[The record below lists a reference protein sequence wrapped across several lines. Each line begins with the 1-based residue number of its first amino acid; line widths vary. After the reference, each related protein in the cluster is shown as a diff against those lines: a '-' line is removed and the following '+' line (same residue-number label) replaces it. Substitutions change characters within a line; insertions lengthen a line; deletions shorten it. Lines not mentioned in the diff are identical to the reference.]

1 MWTKVQL
8 SWKAVTMSVIKV
20 NVADIVG
27 GGYGKFWRWQGR
39 YRVVKGSRASKKS
52 KTTALWYIYHMM
64 KYPAANLLV
73 VRKVARTL
81 QNSCFSD
88 LCWAIER
95 LHVGRYWRATRNP
108 MEIIYIPTGQRI
120 LFVGLDDPLKITSI
134 SVPKGV
140 LCWMWIEEAYEI
152 TREDDF
158 DRLDESIRG
167 LLPDGLFT
175 QVTITFNPWSD
186 RHWLKKRFFDD
197 PDENTLAMTTNYMC
211 NEYLSDSDMALFEAM
226 KKNPK
231 RYRVAGLGNWG
242 VVEGLVYDN
251 WEEKSFDIDEVRSRP
266 GVRSAFGLDFGYTND
281 PTALFCGLV
290 DKGSKT
296 IYVFDEMYE
305 RGLTNQ
311 HIAKLLIR
319 RGYGKERI
327 IADSAEPK
335 SIAELREAGIIRVHA
350 SRKGKDSI
358 NNGIQRI
365 QDFHIVVHPRCVNF
379 LTEISTY
386 QWDTDNKT
394 GVLINKP
401 VDYNNHLM
409 DAMRY
414 GIMDAV
420 QEDGFSFA

>member
-1 MWTKVQL
+1 
-8 SWKAVTMSVIKV
+8 MSGIKV

>member
-1 MWTKVQL
+1 MT
-8 SWKAVTMSVIKV
+8 SVIKV

-27 GGYGKFWRWQGR
+27 GGYGKFWRWRGR

-52 KTTALWYIYHMM
+52 KTTALWFIYNMM

-88 LCWAIER
+88 LRWAIER
-95 LHVGRYWRATRNP
+95 LHVGRYWKATRSP
-108 MEIIYIPTGQRI
+108 MEITYLPTGQRI
-120 LFVGLDDPLKITSI
+120 LFAGLDDPLKITSI

-152 TREDDF
+152 ARETDF

-197 PDENTLAMTTNYMC
+197 PDVNTLAMTTNYMC
-211 NEYLSDSDMALFEAM
+211 NEYLSPSDLALFEAM

-231 RYRVAGLGNWG
+231 RYRVAGLGDWG
-242 VVEGLVYDN
+242 VVDGLVYDN
-251 WEEKSFDIDEVRSRP
+251 WEEKAFNIDDIRALP
-266 GVRSAFGLDFGYTND
+266 GVRSAFGMDFGYTND

-290 DKGSKT
+290 DKGSRM
-296 IYVFDEMYE
+296 IYVFDEIYE

-311 HIAKLLIR
+311 KIAKLLIK
-319 RGYGKERI
+319 RGYAKERI
-327 IADSAEPK
+327 IADCAEPK
-335 SIAELREAGIIRVHA
+335 SIAELREAGIIRIHP

>member
-1 MWTKVQL
+1 
-8 SWKAVTMSVIKV
+8 MSVIKV

-197 PDENTLAMTTNYMC
+197 PDENTLAMTTNYRC

>member
-1 MWTKVQL
+1 
-8 SWKAVTMSVIKV
+8 MSVIKV

-197 PDENTLAMTTNYMC
+197 PDENTLAMTTNYIC

>member
-1 MWTKVQL
+1 
-8 SWKAVTMSVIKV
+8 MSVIKV

-242 VVEGLVYDN
+242 VVEGFVYDN

>member
-1 MWTKVQL
+1 
-8 SWKAVTMSVIKV
+8 MSVIKV

-158 DRLDESIRG
+158 DRLDESIHG

>member
-1 MWTKVQL
+1 
-8 SWKAVTMSVIKV
+8 MSVIKV

-358 NNGIQRI
+358 HNGIQRI

>member
-1 MWTKVQL
+1 M
-8 SWKAVTMSVIKV
+8 IKV
-20 NVADIVG
+20 NVPDIVG
-27 GGYGKFWRWQGR
+27 GGYGKFWRWRGR

-52 KTTALWYIYHMM
+52 KTTALWYIYNMM

-88 LCWAIER
+88 LRWAIER
-95 LHVGRYWRATRNP
+95 LHVGRYWKATRSP
-108 MEIIYIPTGQRI
+108 MEITFLPTGQRI
-120 LFVGLDDPLKITSI
+120 LFAGLDDPLKITSI

-140 LCWMWIEEAYEI
+140 LCWLWLEEAYEI
-152 TREDDF
+152 ARETDF

-167 LLPDGLFT
+167 LLPEGLFT

-186 RHWLKKRFFDD
+186 RHWLKKRFFDT
-197 PDENTLAMTTNYMC
+197 PDDNTLAMTTNYMC
-211 NEYLSDSDMALFEAM
+211 NEFLSPSDLALFEAM

-231 RYRVAGLGNWG
+231 RYRVAGLGDWG

-251 WEEKSFDIDEVRSRP
+251 WEEKSFNIDEVRALP
-266 GVRSAFGLDFGYTND
+266 GIRSAFGLDFGYTND

-290 DKGSKT
+290 DKGSRM
-296 IYVFDEMYE
+296 IYVFDEIYE

-311 HIAKLLIR
+311 NIAKLLIK
-319 RGYGKERI
+319 RGYSKERI
-327 IADSAEPK
+327 IADAAEPK
-335 SIAELREAGIIRVHA
+335 SIAELREAGIGRIHS

-365 QDFHIVVHPRCVNF
+365 QDFHIIVHPRCVNF

-386 QWDTDNKT
+386 QWGTDNKT

-420 QEDGFSFA
+420 QEDGFSFN

>member
-1 MWTKVQL
+1 
-8 SWKAVTMSVIKV
+8 MSVIKV

-140 LCWMWIEEAYEI
+140 LCWMWKEEAYEI

-186 RHWLKKRFFDD
+186 RHRLKKRFFDD

>member
-1 MWTKVQL
+1 
-8 SWKAVTMSVIKV
+8 MSVIKV

-152 TREDDF
+152 IREDDF

>member
-1 MWTKVQL
+1 
-8 SWKAVTMSVIKV
+8 MSVIKV

>member
-1 MWTKVQL
+1 M
-8 SWKAVTMSVIKV
+8 IKV
-20 NVADIVG
+20 NVPGIVG
-27 GGYGKFWRWQGR
+27 GGYGKFWRWRGR

-52 KTTALWYIYHMM
+52 KTTALWYIYNMM

-88 LCWAIER
+88 LRWAIER
-95 LHVGRYWRATRNP
+95 LHVGRYWKATRSP
-108 MEIIYIPTGQRI
+108 MEITFLPTGQRI
-120 LFVGLDDPLKITSI
+120 LFAGLDDPLKITSI

-140 LCWMWIEEAYEI
+140 LCWLWLEEAYEI
-152 TREDDF
+152 ARETDF

-167 LLPDGLFT
+167 LLPEGLFT

-186 RHWLKKRFFDD
+186 RHWLKKRFFDT
-197 PDENTLAMTTNYMC
+197 PDDNTLAMTTNYMC
-211 NEYLSDSDMALFEAM
+211 NEFLSPSDLALFEAM

-231 RYRVAGLGNWG
+231 RYRVAGLGDWG

-251 WEEKSFDIDEVRSRP
+251 WEEKSFNIDEVRALP
-266 GVRSAFGLDFGYTND
+266 GIRSAFGLDFGYTND

-290 DKGSKT
+290 DKGSRM
-296 IYVFDEMYE
+296 IYVFDEIYE

-311 HIAKLLIR
+311 NIAKLLIK
-319 RGYGKERI
+319 RGYSKERI
-327 IADSAEPK
+327 IADAAEPK
-335 SIAELREAGIIRVHA
+335 SIAELREAGIGRIHS

-365 QDFHIVVHPRCVNF
+365 QDFHIIVHPRCVNF

-386 QWDTDNKT
+386 QWGTDNKT

-420 QEDGFSFA
+420 QEDGFSFN

>member
-1 MWTKVQL
+1 
-8 SWKAVTMSVIKV
+8 MSVIKV
-20 NVADIVG
+20 SVADIVG

-140 LCWMWIEEAYEI
+140 LCWMWIEESYEI

>member
-1 MWTKVQL
+1 
-8 SWKAVTMSVIKV
+8 MSVIKV

-251 WEEKSFDIDEVRSRP
+251 WEEKFFDIDEVRSRP

>member
-1 MWTKVQL
+1 
-8 SWKAVTMSVIKV
+8 MSVIKV

-197 PDENTLAMTTNYMC
+197 PDENTLAMATNYMC

>member
-1 MWTKVQL
+1 
-8 SWKAVTMSVIKV
+8 MSVIKV

-197 PDENTLAMTTNYMC
+197 PDENNLAMTTNYMC

>member
-1 MWTKVQL
+1 
-8 SWKAVTMSVIKV
+8 MSVIKV

-27 GGYGKFWRWQGR
+27 VGYGKFWRWQGR

>member
-1 MWTKVQL
+1 
-8 SWKAVTMSVIKV
+8 MSVIKV

-140 LCWMWIEEAYEI
+140 LCWMWIEESYEI

>member
-1 MWTKVQL
+1 
-8 SWKAVTMSVIKV
+8 MSVIKV

-242 VVEGLVYDN
+242 VVEGIVYDN

>member
-1 MWTKVQL
+1 MRKRIYL
-8 SWKAVTMSVIKV
+8 P
-20 NVADIVG
+20 DIVG
-27 GGYGKFWRWQGR
+27 AGYGVFWRWKGR

-73 VRKVARTL
+73 ARKVYRTL
-81 QNSCFSD
+81 QNSCYSD
-88 LCWAIER
+88 LCWAIHR
-95 LHVGRYWRATRNP
+95 LGVDKYWRATKSP
-108 MEIIYIPTGQRI
+108 LEIQYKPTGQKI
-120 LFVGLDDPLKITSI
+120 LFIGLDDPLKVTSI
-134 SVPKGV
+134 SVPNGV
-140 LCWMWIEEAYEI
+140 LCWLWIEEAYEI
-152 TREDDF
+152 TNETDF

-167 LLPDGLFT
+167 QLPPGLFT
-175 QVTITFNPWSD
+175 QVTLTFNPWSEK
-186 RHWLKKRFFDD
+186 HWLKKRFFDT
-197 PDENTLAMTTNYMC
+197 PSPYVLTATTNYMM
-211 NEYLSDSDMALFEAM
+211 NEFLSDTDRVLFDEM
-226 KKNPK
+226 KKNPR
-231 RYRVAGLGNWG
+231 RYKVAGLGDWG
-242 VVEGLVYDN
+242 IVEGLIYDR
-251 WEEKSFDIDEVRSRP
+251 WEENAFDIDAIRKKP
-266 GVRSAFGLDFGYTND
+266 GIKSAFGLDFGYTND

>member
-1 MWTKVQL
+1 
-8 SWKAVTMSVIKV
+8 MSVIKV

-350 SRKGKDSI
+350 SSKGKDSI

-365 QDFHIVVHPRCVNF
+365 QDFHIVVHRRCVNF

>member
-242 VVEGLVYDN
+242 VVEGFVYDN

>member
-1 MWTKVQL
+1 
-8 SWKAVTMSVIKV
+8 MSVIKV

-27 GGYGKFWRWQGR
+27 GGYGKFWKWQGR

-231 RYRVAGLGNWG
+231 RYRVAGLGDWG